1 MFLHFQTDFLI
12 VVLRDVIQA
21 YPEVR
26 VILMSAT
33 IDTTMF
39 REYFFNC
46 PIIEVFGRTFP
57 VQGSAVTSS
66 GATVRWRVLSRRR
79 FIFASVL
86 TEYFLEDCI
95 QMTSFVPPPMDRKKR
110 DKDEEGDDDVHHV
123 DLFWTG
129 SQVRIPV

>member
-1 MFLHFQTDFLI
+1 M
-12 VVLRDVIQA
+12 VLKDVIQA

-57 VQGSAVTSS
+57 VQGSPVTSS
-66 GATVRWRVLSRRR
+66 GATVRWPVLSRRR
-79 FIFASVL
+79 LSFASVL

-110 DKDEEGDDDVHHV
+110 DKEEEGGDDDVRH
-123 DLFWTG
+123 LGLLWTG